1 MRHSEHPRRTGRS
14 NYPGSGKISR
24 RCFAGAV
31 AGGAVSM
38 PTLLNAHSNDDD
50 DDRPTGPREQ
60 PFERDYPAPSFK
72 PSWKNPQ
79 LNRTMVQDFV
89 IYAHSDLDMVKKLL
103 DREPNLINGTM
114 DWGNGDWENAL
125 GGASHM
131 GRKDIVRYLLSRGA
145 RMDLFCATMMG
156 MLEVVRPMLELE
168 PALIDARG
176 PHGFDL
182 HFHAQVGQEDAK
194 PVLDFLQS
202 IKKKELR
209 NIPFLKK
216 KPESKDGQ

>member
-1 MRHSEHPRRTGRS
+1 MPRSTRLRLMNRRPAAS
-14 NYPGSGKISR
+14 AAKLSR
-24 RCFAGAV
+24 RCFAGSV
-31 AGGAVSM
+31 VGGAVLV
-38 PTLLNAHSNDDD
+38 PTLLNARSRDDD
-50 DDRPTGPREQ
+50 DPPNGPREK
-60 PFERDYPAPSFK
+60 PFERDYPEPSFK

-89 IYAHSDLDMVKKLL
+89 IYAHSDLDMVKQLL
-103 DREPNLINGTM
+103 DREPGLINGTM

-156 MLEVVRPMLELE
+156 MLGVVRAMLELE

-194 PVLDFLQS
+194 PVLDYLQS
-202 IKKKELR
+202 IKQKELR

-216 KPESKDGQ
+216 KPKSKDDQ